1 VRCCASAVGL
11 DVCSLVIKMK
21 HVLVAGFLAL
31 NILLPCSVLAEEK
44 KDITLTGSIALGQV
58 LQITLLQNPDLQA
71 FSYEVRA
78 REAETLQAG
87 LTYNPNLNVQ
97 LENVAGTGNF
107 NGVDQSETT
116 FQLSQRLE
124 MGNKRDLRR
133 SSANLSKEISGW
145 DYKVQSLEVLTRVS
159 QSFTHVLKAQQ
170 KIALTVEGVQLAK
183 KFLNAVSERVK
194 AGKVAA
200 IEIIKAQVAFAN
212 MRMEEQQARLEL
224 ETARRKLSVL
234 WGDAEPKFDSAQ
246 GDLFLVPDKVLPEI
260 AALSS
265 NPRLSKW
272 STALAHRQA
281 ELDVENSKAV
291 PDLTLS
297 GSYRRLEQTG
307 DNALVFGVTV
317 PLNWFN
323 RNQGGIAKARHR
335 LSKAQEE
342 KRAEALRIQEAL
354 LKAHSEVSFS
364 HAKVVSIKKE
374 VLPGAKKALEAISE
388 GYRYGKFGLL
398 DVLDS
403 QKTFF
408 QVKSQYL
415 DALADYHN
423 AVADVK
429 RLTGMGQSAQNIEAG
444 KGDSRP

>member
-1 VRCCASAVGL
+1 
-11 DVCSLVIKMK
+11 MK
-21 HVLVAGFLAL
+21 HVVVAVFLAL
-31 NILLPCSVLAEEK
+31 NILFPCAVLAEEK
-44 KDITLTGSIALGQV
+44 KYITLTGSITLGQV
-58 LQITLLQNPDLQA
+58 SQIALLQNPDLQA

-87 LTYNPNLNVQ
+87 LTFNPNLNVQ

-116 FQLSQRLE
+116 VQLSQRLE
-124 MGNKRDLRR
+124 LGNKRNLRR
-133 SSANLSKEISGW
+133 NSANLSKEIAGW
-145 DYKVQSLEVLTRVS
+145 DYEVQRLEVLTRVS
-159 QSFTHVLKAQQ
+159 QSFTQVLKAQQ
-170 KIALTVEGVQLAK
+170 KVSLTTEGVQLAQ
-183 KFLNAVSERVK
+183 KFLNAVYERVK

-200 IEIIKAQVAFAN
+200 IEKIKAQVAFAN
-212 MRMEEQQARLEL
+212 MRMEEERARQDLKN
-224 ETARRKLSVL
+224 ARRQLSVL
-234 WGDAEPKFDSAQ
+234 WGVAEPRFDAAQ

-260 AALSS
+260 AALPS
-265 NPRLSKW
+265 NPHLSKW

-297 GSYRRLEQTG
+297 GSYRRLEQTD

-342 KRAEALRIQEAL
+342 KRAEVLRIQEAL
-354 LKAHSEVSFS
+354 LKAQSEVSFS
-364 HAKVVSIKKE
+364 HAKVISIKTE
-374 VLPGAKKALEAISE
+374 VLPGATKALDAISE
-388 GYRYGKFGLL
+388 GYRFGKFGLL

-408 QVKSQYL
+408 QVQSQYL

>member
-1 VRCCASAVGL
+1 MRCFASAVGL
-11 DVCSLVIKMK
+11 DVCPLVRKMK

-31 NILLPCSVLAEEK
+31 NILFPCVVLAEEK
-44 KDITLTGSIALGQV
+44 QEKILTGTITLVQAQ
-58 LQITLLQNPDLQA
+58 QIVLLQNPGLQA
-71 FSYEVRA
+71 YSYEVRA

-124 MGNKRDLRR
+124 LGNKRSLRKN
-133 SSANLSKEISGW
+133 SANLSKEIAGW
-145 DYKVQSLEVLTRVS
+145 DYEVQRLEVLTRVS
-159 QSFTHVLKAQQ
+159 QSFTNVLKAQQ
-170 KIALTVEGVQLAK
+170 KISLTVDGVQLAK
-183 KFLNAVSERVK
+183 KFSNAVSERVK

-200 IEIIKAQVAFAN
+200 IENIKAQVAFAN
-212 MRMEEQQARLEL
+212 MRIKEERARQDLKN
-224 ETARRKLSVL
+224 TRRQLSIL
-234 WGDAEPKFDSAQ
+234 WGEAEPSFDSVQ

-260 AALSS
+260 TTLAS

-272 STALAHRQA
+272 STTLAHRQA

-297 GSYRRLEQTG
+297 GSYRRLEQTD

-335 LSKAQEE
+335 LSKSQEE
-342 KRAEALRIQEAL
+342 KRAKELSLQEAL
-354 LKAHSEVSFS
+354 LKVRSEVSYS
-364 HAKVVSIKKE
+364 HAKVISIKTE
-374 VLPGAKKALEAISE
+374 ILPGAKKALDAISE
-388 GYRYGKFGLL
+388 GYSFGKFGLL

-408 QVKSQYL
+408 QVQSQYL
-415 DALADYHN
+415 DALANYHN

-429 RLTGMGQSAQNIEAG
+429 RLTGMGHSAQNLEAG

>member
-1 VRCCASAVGL
+1 
-11 DVCSLVIKMK
+11 MK
-21 HVLVAGFLAL
+21 HVLVVAGFLVL
-31 NILLPCSVLAEEK
+31 NILFPCAVFAEER
-44 KDITLTGSIALGQV
+44 KDITLTGSITLGQV
-58 LQITLLQNPDLQA
+58 SQIALLQNPDLQA

-97 LENVAGTGNF
+97 LENVAGSGNF

-116 FQLSQRLE
+116 VQLSQRLE
-124 MGNKRDLRR
+124 LGNKQNLRR
-133 SSANLSKEISGW
+133 NSANLSKEIAGW
-145 DYKVQSLEVLTRVS
+145 DYEVQRLEVLTRVS

-170 KIALTVEGVQLAK
+170 KVSLTTEGVQLAQ

-200 IEIIKAQVAFAN
+200 IEIIKAKVALAN
-212 MRMEEQQARLEL
+212 MRMEEERARQDLKNV
-224 ETARRKLSVL
+224 RRQLSVL
-234 WGDAEPKFDSAQ
+234 WGDAEPKFDAAQ
-246 GDLFLVPDKVLPEI
+246 GDLFLVPDKVFPEI

-272 STALAHRQA
+272 STALAHQQA

-335 LSKAQEE
+335 LSKAKEE
-342 KRAEALRIQEAL
+342 KRAEALRMQEAL
-354 LKAHSEVSFS
+354 LKAQSEESFS
-364 HAKVVSIKKE
+364 HAKVISIKKE
-374 VLPGAKKALEAISE
+374 VLPGAKKALDAISE
-388 GYRYGKFGLL
+388 GYNFGKFGLL

-408 QVKSQYL
+408 LVKSQYL
-415 DALADYHN
+415 EALADYHN

-429 RLTGMGQSAQNIEAG
+429 RLTGIDQSAQNIKAG
-444 KGDSRP
+444 KGDS

>member
-1 VRCCASAVGL
+1 
-11 DVCSLVIKMK
+11 MK
-21 HVLVAGFLAL
+21 HALIALAAFLF
-31 NILLPCSVLAEEK
+31 LPGIVLAEENQEK
-44 KDITLTGSIALGQV
+44 KLIGAITLVQAQ
-58 LQITLLQNPDLQA
+58 QIVLLQNPDLQA

-87 LTYNPNLNVQ
+87 LTFNPNLNVQ
-97 LENVAGTGNF
+97 LENVAGSGNF

-116 FQLSQRLE
+116 VQLSQRLE
-124 MGNKRDLRR
+124 LGNKRHLRKN
-133 SSANLSKEISGW
+133 SANLSKEIAGW
-145 DYKVQSLEVLTRVS
+145 DYEVQRLEVLTHVS
-159 QSFTHVLKAQQ
+159 QSFTQVLKAQQ
-170 KIALTVEGVQLAK
+170 KVSLTIEGVELAK
-183 KFLNAVSERVK
+183 KFFNAVSERVK

-200 IEIIKAQVAFAN
+200 IERIKAKVALAN
-212 MRMEEQQARLEL
+212 MRMEEERARQDLKN
-224 ETARRKLSVL
+224 ARRQLSVL
-234 WGDAEPKFDSAQ
+234 WGDAEPSFDSAQ
-246 GDLFLVPDKVLPEI
+246 GDLFLVPDKVLPGI
-260 AALSS
+260 AALSA

-307 DNALVFGVTV
+307 DNALVFGMAV

-354 LKAHSEVSFS
+354 LKAQSEVSFS
-364 HAKVVSIKKE
+364 HAKVISIKTE
-374 VLPGAKKALEAISE
+374 VLPGATKALDAISE
-388 GYRYGKFGLL
+388 GYRFGKFGLL

-408 QVKSQYL
+408 QFQSQYL

-429 RLTGMGQSAQNIEAG
+429 RLSGIGQSAQNIKAG
-444 KGDSRP
+444 KGDS